1 MCYSYDLPPYRIYFK
16 QKTVIR
22 KMKIIRW
29 SSSRSGKLGVGFL
42 VGFVF
47 FVIIFLHIWSPNFV
61 VNNQGHLTICKVFR
75 IYSLKIII
83 LGNFLKFFKWNL
95 LPETDVTRKNN
106 CIFWYCSCPLNL
118 KNRIVF
124 CVAAPELLKK
134 KLIFRVSKGKNNM
147 LFSSFSPTPTARARR
162 RKK

>member
-1 MCYSYDLPPYRIYFK
+1 MH
-16 QKTVIR
+16 T
-22 KMKIIRW
+22 
-29 SSSRSGKLGVGFL
+29 
-42 VGFVF
+42 
-47 FVIIFLHIWSPNFV
+47 WSPNFAI
-61 VNNQGHLTICKVFR
+61 NNQGHLTICKVFR

-134 KLIFRVSKGKNNM
+134 KLYLGYQKVKIICSFQVFPPLPQPGQDEEKNSKNM
-147 LFSSFSPTPTARARR
+147 TDIITRTLYVFNQLNIYIWAP
-162 RKK
+162 